1 MKRLL
6 LILLLFCSFIQ
17 LKGQDATPKD
27 STYTENA
34 IADTTLNNN
43 EQVLSDTLKSKMADI
58 APDSTDVQRAKS
70 TARNALKDSLDSR
83 IAIPDVAI
91 DSTTASKAG
100 DKAKQVAK
108 DSLNRYVDVPDIK
121 IDSTTTDQVK
131 TEAKSRAKTALEDE
145 LGEEVPQI
153 TIDSTTTKQV
163 KDAAVK
169 RAEEELKGT
178 KEYDAINGLGDDSE
192 LGHLEDYKNKL
203 ESTQEQL
210 KQAAAKQELKQKM
223 ASHAREYITQN
234 ADKIQQVQ
242 SQMGEMKKK
251 YSYMPNSNDL
261 SSAVKRT
268 SLKGESLW
276 ERLVIGGNFNIS
288 KTNPLNVDL
297 SPAIG
302 YRINKLFEMGVTG
315 CYRSQFKTDKQG
327 VNSQVGKEVYGYS
340 AFANHMVFKNFFAY
354 MEAERM
360 RTTTTSSEIPK
371 REWKQTLLIGVGR
384 KFNVAKWLE
393 MQALVLFNVLH
404 DNEDGLYNSPV
415 VFKTGFRLRK

>member
-1 MKRLL
+1 MKKTL

-17 LKGQDATPKD
+17 LMGQDAHEND
-27 STYTENA
+27 STSTVRVE
-34 IADTTLNNN
+34 ADTTQNNN
-43 EQVLSDTLKSKMADI
+43 GQVLSDTVKTELSNAM
-58 APDSTDVQRAKS
+58 PDSTDVEKAKS
-70 TARNALKDSLDSR
+70 MAKSALKDSLDNR
-83 IAIPDVAI
+83 VAIPDIAI
-91 DSTTASKAG
+91 DSTTTRKAG
-100 DKAKQVAK
+100 DKARQIAR
-108 DSLNRYVDVPDIK
+108 DSLNQYVDLPDIK
-121 IDSTTTDQVK
+121 IDSTATDQAK
-131 TEAKSRAKTALEDE
+131 AEAKSRAKTALESE
-145 LGEEVPQI
+145 IGEEIPQV
-153 TIDSTTTKQV
+153 TIDSTTTEQV

-169 RAEEELKGT
+169 RAEKELKGT
-178 KEYDAINGLGDDSE
+178 KQYDAIEGLGDDSE

-203 ESTQEQL
+203 ESTQEAL

-288 KTNPLNVDL
+288 KTNPLNVDI
-297 SPAIG
+297 SPALG
-302 YRINKLFEMGVTG
+302 YKINKLFEVGVTG
-315 CYRSQFKTDKQG
+315 CYRSQFKADKYG
-327 VNSQVGKEVYGYS
+327 VNSQTGKEVYGYS
-340 AFANHMVFKNFFAY
+340 AFANHMFFKNFFAY

-360 RTTTTSSEIPK
+360 RTTTMSAEVPK

>member
-17 LKGQDATPKD
+17 LMGQGVSSQD
-27 STYTENA
+27 STNTVKEETDSTNHNRGQ
-34 IADTTLNNN
+34 T
-43 EQVLSDTLKSKMADI
+43 LSDSLKTEWSEAM
-58 APDSTDVQRAKS
+58 PDSTDAQKAKS
-70 TARNALKDSLDSR
+70 LAKSALKDSLDNR
-83 IAIPDVAI
+83 LDIPDVAI
-91 DSTTASKAG
+91 DSTTARKAEG
-100 DKAKQVAK
+100 KAKQVLR
-108 DSLNRYVDVPDIK
+108 DSLQQYVDVPDIS

-131 TEAKSRAKTALEDE
+131 SEAKSRAKAALEDE
-145 LGEEVPQI
+145 LGEEIPQV
-153 TIDSTTTKQV
+153 TIDSTITRQV

-178 KEYDAINGLGDDSE
+178 KEYDALNGMGNESE
-192 LGHLEDYKNKL
+192 LGQLEDYKNKL
-203 ESTQEQL
+203 ESTQEEL
-210 KQAAAKQELKQKM
+210 RQAAAKQELKQKM
-223 ASHAREYITQN
+223 ASQAREYITQN

-268 SLKGESLW
+268 SLKDESFW

-288 KTNPLNVDL
+288 KTNPLNIDL
-297 SPAIG
+297 SPTLG
-302 YRINKLFEMGVTG
+302 YRVNKLFEVGVTG
-315 CYRSQFKTDKQG
+315 CYRSQFKADKHR
-327 VNSQVGKEVYGYS
+327 VTSQSNEEVYGYS
-340 AFANHMVFKNFFAY
+340 AYANHMVFKNFFAY
-354 MEAERM
+354 LEAERM
-360 RTTTTSSEIPK
+360 RTTTMSTEIPK

-384 KFNVAKWLE
+384 RFNVAKWLE

>member
-1 MKRLL
+1 M
-6 LILLLFCSFIQ
+6 Q
-17 LKGQDATPKD
+17 LKGQDNQSKD
-27 STYTENA
+27 STATASVE
-34 IADTTLNNN
+34 ADTTQNDHG
-43 EQVLSDTLKSKMADI
+43 QVLSDTLKSKLTGI

-70 TARNALKDSLDSR
+70 TVKSALKDSLDNR
-83 IAIPDVAI
+83 LDIPDVTI
-91 DSTTASKAG
+91 DSTITRKAG

-121 IDSTTTDQVK
+121 IDSTTSDQVK

-145 LGEEVPQI
+145 LGEEIPQV
-153 TIDSTTTKQV
+153 TIDSTTTRQV
-163 KDAAVK
+163 KEAAVK
-169 RAEEELKGT
+169 RAEDELKGT
-178 KEYDAINGLGDDSE
+178 KEYDAIGGLGDDSE

-268 SLKGESLW
+268 SLKGESFW

-302 YRINKLFEMGVTG
+302 YRVNKLFEVGVTG
-315 CYRSQFKTDKQG
+315 CYRSQFKADKQG